1 VFFHF
6 SIDPLPEKM
15 TGLLE
20 IARFGKPDRV
30 FRHEI
35 ENLRDF
41 CEDCLTRKM
50 VGKVDDI
57 AHFTVDLVYRQNDG
71 FQLSPRL
78 GKRLE
83 GIF

>member
-1 VFFHF
+1 
-6 SIDPLPEKM
+6 
-15 TGLLE
+15 
-20 IARFGKPDRV
+20 
-30 FRHEI
+30 
-35 ENLRDF
+35 
-41 CEDCLTRKM
+41 LTRKM